1 VLSKSSIHASQ
12 GCRGE
17 WTAMIVHSEKGA
29 NTTIFHSRLY
39 YFPLT
44 LTRVQ
49 DKYSFPSPGSVE
61 PWTVMTWDEQ
71 DQPLS
76 QRHTLTESRPMHR
89 THEEPTLRSRYWP
102 LATELIRLMSWIH
115 CTLPEIVFQP
125 AFFEYLSTT
134 KTHLRHRGTRVDV
147 SSTIPN
153 KIWQSAPV
161 DCCWVQLVDRRLVAA
176 RSRC

>member
-1 VLSKSSIHASQ
+1 MVLSNSGALVDQSNSVQVSMFDLNARSRRGGYSGINILLDNVTTIEVGVLSKSSIHASQ

-89 THEEPTLRSRYWP
+89 THEEPTLRSRY
-102 LATELIRLMSWIH
+102 
-115 CTLPEIVFQP
+115 
-125 AFFEYLSTT
+125 
-134 KTHLRHRGTRVDV
+134 
-147 SSTIPN
+147 
-153 KIWQSAPV
+153 
-161 DCCWVQLVDRRLVAA
+161 
-176 RSRC
+176 